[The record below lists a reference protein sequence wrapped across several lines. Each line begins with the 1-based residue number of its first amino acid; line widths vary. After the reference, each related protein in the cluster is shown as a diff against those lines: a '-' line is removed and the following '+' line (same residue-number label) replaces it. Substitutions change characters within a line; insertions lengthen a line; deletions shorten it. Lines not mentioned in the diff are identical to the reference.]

1 MLYHFCG
8 KIVKRSGGKDA
19 TAACAYNTRSCVYD
33 RTTGL
38 EWNHTYHKD
47 KAVYNHRYL
56 PADHPDWAEVQK
68 DKKGRDDYGEFWNLV
83 EEKENRKNS
92 QFARA
97 IDLAYQS
104 EFTPEQNRKVLERWI
119 EKNWTSRGLSVDVSE
134 HHGHVEEDGTS
145 NSNDHAHLLI
155 PTRKMD
161 KTGWTTKDRESND
174 HTYWQE
180 VIRRSWAE
188 ENNLMF
194 DEIFIEK
201 HKEEYDQIE
210 KEIKNDYEN
219 QDELHREVLN
229 RLYDEHPDEW
239 IYISEKTLPEQREEV
254 DLWLD
259 EEEAKEKPNKK
270 RIERFEKKFQELDR
284 EAQQHMG
291 KAHRMAKK
299 GKETKRKKYRSEQ
312 NQADAKAAEVNSQT
326 TELEQN
332 AAAEDPM
339 LSDNEI
345 NFEETLSGVA
355 GLSAERDPEPEAQ
368 IDFSKMDVSEEELE
382 ATLKDDPEYQKLIK
396 ERNSLIKEIE
406 ESERT
411 EQEIEKIRKEIMEI
425 ETLENLNKYR
435 NEVLEPRGKVVQKEA
450 EKLAIFED
458 IKYGNEKESEIK
470 IVIDQTMYSELEY
483 EHTDDALLVVSKIE
497 MFHNRKENEV
507 FDSENEKQQ
516 SDLEDVR
523 EKVSGFSLAKW
534 AKKIKEVF
542 TKIKE
547 KAAEIIANSPLR
559 IFKVFRFQE
568 KTVNERELELK
579 NLQKQKK
586 AEQTQKVEQKPAI
599 PEQKQFRIEDT
610 KLYHRIVDMTPVEWN
625 KFMENYEKRYSYV
638 DNAVGEYG
646 KILKSEEMKA
656 RAKWVKMQSKPI
668 IDLFV
673 KQRDMDKR
681 KLNGLGSK
689 PTLEKESHNI
699 FGHTYY
705 AADGESY
712 RDYFDYR
719 VHQNSLITK
728 WENDYNRIKT
738 DVNYWNTAI
747 KDLQE
752 EKYVRTCNVIQNH
765 FSGVWNQVK
774 DGGNRLLDIDKEFE
788 PFRLTKKIV
797 ETLKPVKDQEYKAY
811 RAQKTLEK
819 TNDKNIG
826 MGRS

>member
-201 HKEEYDQIE
+201 HKEEYVQIE

-291 KAHRMAKK
+291 KLTEWPRKAKK
-299 GKETKRKKYRSEQ
+299 QSEK
-312 NQADAKAAEVNSQT
+312 NIAVNRTRQ
-326 TELEQN
+326 
-332 AAAEDPM
+332 M
-339 LSDNEI
+339 
-345 NFEETLSGVA
+345 
-355 GLSAERDPEPEAQ
+355 
-368 IDFSKMDVSEEELE
+368 
-382 ATLKDDPEYQKLIK
+382 QKL
-396 ERNSLIKEIE
+396 
-406 ESERT
+406 
-411 EQEIEKIRKEIMEI
+411 
-425 ETLENLNKYR
+425 
-435 NEVLEPRGKVVQKEA
+435 QK
-450 EKLAIFED
+450 
-458 IKYGNEKESEIK
+458 
-470 IVIDQTMYSELEY
+470 
-483 EHTDDALLVVSKIE
+483 
-497 MFHNRKENEV
+497 
-507 FDSENEKQQ
+507 
-516 SDLEDVR
+516 
-523 EKVSGFSLAKW
+523 
-534 AKKIKEVF
+534 
-542 TKIKE
+542 
-547 KAAEIIANSPLR
+547 
-559 IFKVFRFQE
+559 
-568 KTVNERELELK
+568 
-579 NLQKQKK
+579 
-586 AEQTQKVEQKPAI
+586 
-599 PEQKQFRIEDT
+599 
-610 KLYHRIVDMTPVEWN
+610 
-625 KFMENYEKRYSYV
+625 
-638 DNAVGEYG
+638 
-646 KILKSEEMKA
+646 
-656 RAKWVKMQSKPI
+656 
-668 IDLFV
+668 
-673 KQRDMDKR
+673 
-681 KLNGLGSK
+681 
-689 PTLEKESHNI
+689 
-699 FGHTYY
+699 
-705 AADGESY
+705 
-712 RDYFDYR
+712 
-719 VHQNSLITK
+719 
-728 WENDYNRIKT
+728 
-738 DVNYWNTAI
+738 
-747 KDLQE
+747 
-752 EKYVRTCNVIQNH
+752 
-765 FSGVWNQVK
+765 
-774 DGGNRLLDIDKEFE
+774 
-788 PFRLTKKIV
+788 
-797 ETLKPVKDQEYKAY
+797 
-811 RAQKTLEK
+811 
-819 TNDKNIG
+819 
-826 MGRS
+826 

>member
-8 KIVKRSGGKDA
+8 KIVKRAGGKDA

-56 PADHPDWAEVQK
+56 PAEHPAWAEVQK
-68 DKKGRDDYGEFWNLV
+68 DEKGRDDYGEFWNLV

-97 IDLAYQS
+97 IDLAYQA
-104 EFTPEQNRKVLERWI
+104 EFTREQNRKVLERWI

-134 HHGHVEEDGTS
+134 HHGHVENDGTS
-145 NSNDHAHLLI
+145 NNNEHAHLLI

-161 KTGWTTKDRESND
+161 NAGWTTKDRESND

-201 HKEEYDQIE
+201 HKEEYAQIE

-219 QDELHREVLN
+219 QEELQKEVLN
-229 RLYDEHPDEW
+229 RLYDEHPGEW
-239 IYISEKTLPEQREEV
+239 IYISEKTLLEQREEL

-259 EEEAKEKPNKK
+259 VEEAKEKPNKK
-270 RIERFEKKFQELDR
+270 RIERFEKKFQELDH

-291 KAHRMAKK
+291 KAHRMSKK
-299 GKETKRKKYRSEQ
+299 GKKTKRKKYRSEQ
-312 NQADAKAAEVNSQT
+312 NQADAKASDMKSQT
-326 TELEQN
+326 TELVQES
-332 AAAEDPM
+332 ATEDPM

-345 NFEETLSGVA
+345 NFEDTLLGA
-355 GLSAERDPEPEAQ
+355 ADLPAEMEPKPESQ
-368 IDFSKMDVSEEELE
+368 IDFSKMDVSVEELE
-382 ATLKDDPEYQKLIK
+382 SILKDDREYQKLIE

-411 EQEIEKIRKEIMEI
+411 EQDIEKIRKEIMEI
-425 ETLENLNKYR
+425 ETLEKLNKYR
-435 NEVLEPRGKVVQKEA
+435 NEVLEPRRKVVQKEA
-450 EKLAIFED
+450 EKFAIFED

-470 IVIDQTMYSELEY
+470 IVIAQTMYSELEY
-483 EHTDDALLVVSKIE
+483 EHTDDALLVVSNIE
-497 MFHNRKENEV
+497 MFHNCKENKV

-516 SDLEDVR
+516 KDLEDVR
-523 EKVSGFSLAKW
+523 EKVSGLSLSKW
-534 AKKIKEVF
+534 AKKIRELF

-547 KAAEIIANSPLR
+547 KSAEIIANSTLR

-568 KTVNERELELK
+568 RTVNERELELK
-579 NLQKQKK
+579 KLHEPTNS
-586 AEQTQKVEQKPAI
+586 
-599 PEQKQFRIEDT
+599 EQKQFRIEDT

-656 RAKWVKMQSKPI
+656 RSKWVKMQRKTI

-673 KQRDMDKR
+673 KQRNMYKK
-681 KLNGLGSK
+681 KLNGLGPK
-689 PTLEKESHNI
+689 PEIEKKSHNI

-705 AADGESY
+705 AADGKSY
-712 RDYFDYR
+712 RDYIEYR

-728 WENDYNRIKT
+728 WKNDYNLIKF
-738 DVNYWNTAI
+738 DVIYWNTAI

-752 EKYVRTCNVIQNH
+752 EKYGQICNVIQNH
-765 FSGVWNQVK
+765 FPRVWDQVK
-774 DGGNRLLDIDKEFE
+774 NGGNRLLDIDKEFE
-788 PFRLTKKIV
+788 PFRIIKKIV
-797 ETLKPVKDQEYKAY
+797 ETLKTVKDQEYKAY
-811 RAQKTLEK
+811 RAQKALEK
-819 TNDKNIG
+819 RNDKNIG